1 MQFYKLQATGND
13 FIFFLKQAVTYSREQ
28 RERLCH
34 RQYGIGADG
43 LVVILENGPGE
54 YTWQFYNAD
63 GSEAEMCGNAARA
76 AVYLLTKVEKQNSV
90 KVNTMKGFF
99 QGKSLAGDVIEI
111 QFALTEAPIRKVA
124 DLFSSRFAEGYIT
137 NTGVPHCVIPVKDLS
152 TVLSRTSEL
161 KEFIYDK
168 HFGTAGANLT
178 FYSVIGEKTLVA
190 ATLERGVND
199 FTLSCGTG
207 VIAAVQVYQ
216 FLNLQI
222 SGAISVR
229 TPGGE
234 LVVDLSQKSQAVLH
248 GEAKIVF
255 KGSLI

>member
-1 MQFYKLQATGND
+1 MRFYKLQATGND
-13 FIFFLKQAVTYSREQ
+13 FIFFLKENVTFSREQ

-43 LVVILENGPGE
+43 LVVLQETGPAQ

-63 GSEAEMCGNAARA
+63 GAEAEMCGNAARA
-76 AVYLLTKVEKQNSV
+76 AIYLLSKVEKQNTARV
-90 KVNTMKGFF
+90 KTMKGFF
-99 QGKSLAGDVIEI
+99 QGKALAGENVEI
-111 QFALTEAPIRKVA
+111 RFALPEAPLQKVTH
-124 DLFSSRFAEGYIT
+124 LFSSRFTEGYIT

-152 TVLSRTSEL
+152 TVLSRSAEL

-178 FYSVIGEKTLVA
+178 FYAVTGEKTLAA

-216 FLNLQI
+216 YLNPQVQ
-222 SGAISVR
+222 GAITVKA
-229 TPGGE
+229 PGGE
-234 LVVDLSQKSQAVLH
+234 LTVDLSHKPEAVLR
-248 GEAKIVF
+248 GEAQIVF
-255 KGSLI
+255 EGSLA